1 MKAFWT
7 HFVLTLKLNLRNRQ
21 ALILGYFVPILC
33 LFAFAAFYKTRPTLR
48 AEIAQVITIST
59 LGGACFGLP
68 TALVLE
74 RERGVWRRYRLTPL
88 HSGWLIFSMMLARFL
103 IVFTSAI
110 LLVLLAC
117 FYYGMPP
124 PLHPFQM
131 MVAFTF
137 SAYSFLGIGLI
148 LATLARTAPA
158 VQALGQMVFL
168 PMILVG
174 GVGVSLNLLPE
185 WARKVALFLPGYYSV
200 RAMDS
205 CVYAFRKDAPTGL
218 EAVWFHLVAMFVIG
232 SVSLFCGAKMFRWE
246 PEQKLQPSAK
256 WWALLALVP
265 WIVLGYIAVNW
276 ATTDWKLV
284 PIR

>member
-7 HFVLTLKLNLRNRQ
+7 HFVLTLKLNLRNKQ

-33 LFAFAAFYKTRPTLR
+33 LFAFAAFYKTKPTLR
-48 AEIAQVITIST
+48 AEIAQVLTIST

-88 HSGWLIFSMMLARFL
+88 HSAWLIFSMMLARFL
-103 IVFTSAI
+103 VVFTSAI
-110 LLVLLAC
+110 LLVALAH
-117 FYYGMPP
+117 FAYDMPLP
-124 PLHPFQM
+124 IHPFQM

-148 LATLARTAPA
+148 LAMLARTAPA

-168 PMILVG
+168 PMILIG

-185 WARKVALFLPGYYSV
+185 WGRKVALFLPGYYSV
-200 RAMDS
+200 RAMDATM
-205 CVYAFRKDAPTGL
+205 YAFKKDGPTGL
-218 EAVWFHLVAMFVIG
+218 EVVWFHLVAMFVIG
-232 SVSLFCGAKMFRWE
+232 TVSIFCGAKMFRWE
-246 PEQKLQPSAK
+246 PEQKLRPSAK
-256 WWALLALVP
+256 WWVLLALVP
-265 WIVLGYIAVNW
+265 WAALGYIAIEY
-276 ATTDWKLV
+276 KMV